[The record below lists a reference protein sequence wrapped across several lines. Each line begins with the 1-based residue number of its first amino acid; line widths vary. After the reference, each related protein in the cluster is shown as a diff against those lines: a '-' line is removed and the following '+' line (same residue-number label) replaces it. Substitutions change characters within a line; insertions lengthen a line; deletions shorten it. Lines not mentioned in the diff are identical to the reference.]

1 MSLFYIKFPKWGGAK
16 PGKQLVHTV
25 IGEGTEG
32 VNGRWVK
39 YVTKVE
45 DDKGRQ
51 MKKGVKCKACL
62 GEGYG
67 WKRTG

>member
-1 MSLFYIKFPKWGGAK
+1 M
-16 PGKQLVHTV
+16 HTV